1 MKKKSLILLCA
12 LLLTACADK
21 NQYEEAV
28 LAQMQKE
35 QDIKDYKID
44 PEDMVDCVVAQTSDK
59 MPGVFALDPTRLTAY
74 HNYAKMLSVNTPKDP
89 KSTTD
94 QKAVMEQLRTD
105 FGSPE
110 ELAKAHA
117 NYMESVVECYSVVI
131 SKSEDAAKS
140 K

>member
-1 MKKKSLILLCA
+1 MKKKLLIVLCP

-21 NQYEEAV
+21 QQYEEAV
-28 LAQMQKE
+28 LVQMQKE

-44 PEDMVDCVVAQTSDK
+44 PEDMVKCVVAQTSEK
-59 MPGVFALDPTRLTAY
+59 MPGLFALDPTRITAY
-74 HNYAKMLSVNTPKDP
+74 RNYAKMLSLETPKDP

-94 QKAVMEQLRTD
+94 QKAVMEQLRTE

-110 ELAKAHA
+110 ALTKAHS

-131 SKSEDAAKS
+131 SKSEGSEKT